1 MSEDRTEVLKI
12 LVDMIDVVLG
22 DHLYEIGP
30 TTCFK
35 DDLAFDSI
43 QFIALAASIQER
55 YDELD
60 FVAWLS
66 GKELAQVLALRVG
79 DVADFIV
86 LRGTSVVAA
95 SAKS

>member
-1 MSEDRTEVLKI
+1 MTEGRTEVLKT

-35 DDLAFDSI
+35 DDLAFQSI
-43 QFIALAASIQER
+43 EFIALAASIQER
-55 YDELD
+55 YDDLD

-66 GKELAQVLALRVG
+66 AKELPQVLALRVG

-86 LRGTSVVAA
+86 LRGTNVTL
-95 SAKS
+95 